1 MVLCDVCLN
10 LEYGRIQKTDDATEK
25 VLGRVVLTTLLDLE
39 RSAGQGCHT
48 CTILRDGIK
57 LVGRESYPSLNKA
70 SLKNPK
76 IVIRLR
82 RGHSLELR
90 IGDVVDCDTI
100 EYYSHFGS
108 DPLSSL
114 RMIADFDRPTY
125 TLGCIRDCKRCAW
138 TTGHGKVS

>member
-1 MVLCDVCLN
+1 MDLCNVCLN
-10 LEYGRIQKTDDATEK
+10 LEYDRTQKSDDATEK
-25 VLGRVVLTTLLDLE
+25 VLGRVVLTTLLDLQ

-48 CTILRDGIK
+48 CAILRDGIK

-70 SLKNPK
+70 SHENPQ

-100 EYYSHFGS
+100 EYYSHLGS
-108 DPLSSL
+108 DLL
-114 RMIADFDRPTY
+114 FKLVY
-125 TLGCIRDCKRCAW
+125 DC
-138 TTGHGKVS
+138 

>member
-1 MVLCDVCLN
+1 MALCNVCLD
-10 LEYGRIQKTDDATEK
+10 LEYDRTQKADDATEK

-48 CTILRDGIK
+48 CAILRDGIK

-108 DPLSSL
+108 DPLFKL
-114 RMIADFDRPTY
+114 VY
-125 TLGCIRDCKRCAW
+125 DC
-138 TTGHGKVS
+138 

>member
-1 MVLCDVCLN
+1 MVLCNVCLN
-10 LEYGRIQKTDDATEK
+10 LEYDRTKKTDDTTEK

-48 CTILRDGIK
+48 CAILRDGIK
-57 LVGRESYPSLNKA
+57 LVRRESYPSLNKA
-70 SLKNPK
+70 SHKNPQ
-76 IVIRLR
+76 IVIGLR

-108 DPLSSL
+108 DLL
-114 RMIADFDRPTY
+114 FKFVY
-125 TLGCIRDCKRCAW
+125 DC
-138 TTGHGKVS
+138 